1 MRAGNFGATSRLQSP
16 DEADQSRA
24 VLFSS
29 TAAVVVGLIM
39 VVIGDK
45 HGGLLAA
52 ANIKYLNPALF
63 HRISSDCD
71 EVEMGLLA

>member
-1 MRAGNFGATSRLQSP
+1 MRAGNFVGASRLQSP
-16 DEADQSRA
+16 YEADQSRA

-29 TAAVVVGLIM
+29 TAAVVGLIM
-39 VVIGDK
+39 VVVGDK
-45 HGGLLAA
+45 DGGLLAA

-63 HRISSDCD
+63 YRISSDCD